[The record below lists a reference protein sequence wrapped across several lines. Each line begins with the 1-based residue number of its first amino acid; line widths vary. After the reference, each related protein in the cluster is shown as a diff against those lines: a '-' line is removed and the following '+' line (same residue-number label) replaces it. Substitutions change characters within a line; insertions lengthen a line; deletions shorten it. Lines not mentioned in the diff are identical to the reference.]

1 MCDRDSAEIV
11 AREWG
16 TRLSKGE
23 EGTCSVGG
31 NSWRATIGGNRRV
44 RAALLPWIA
53 KGWLRGEKLDQYFE
67 AEAKCRRAKRVFQ
80 KPPENKQGRTAK
92 LSVKTIQSP

>member
-1 MCDRDSAEIV
+1 MCDRDSVEIV

-31 NSWRATIGGNRRV
+31 NSWRAVIGGNRRV

-53 KGWLRGEKLDQYFE
+53 KGWLRGRE
-67 AEAKCRRAKRVFQ
+67 AGSVFRGRSQVQESETSFSEAAG
-80 KPPENKQGRTAK
+80 E
-92 LSVKTIQSP
+92 